1 MNHVVSSFASVDCR
15 GRENIMCVSVCV
27 RAQKYYVCVC
37 VCPRTHTHKHKET
50 IFLLVTTS
58 DEFVAPDVLFKSIS
72 FGIFGV
78 RSKVVSSFPIKVF
91 SCPAVSFK
99 GIAKQLSTLAHF
111 RR

>member
-1 MNHVVSSFASVDCR
+1 
-15 GRENIMCVSVCV
+15 
-27 RAQKYYVCVC
+27 VCVC
-37 VCPRTHTHKHKET
+37 VCACAKILCVCVCVCSRAHAHRVMLQASRDDVL
-50 IFLLVTTS
+50 LLVTTS
-58 DEFVAPDVLFKSIS
+58 DKFVALDVLFKSIS

-99 GIAKQLSTLAHF
+99 GIAKQLRTLAHL